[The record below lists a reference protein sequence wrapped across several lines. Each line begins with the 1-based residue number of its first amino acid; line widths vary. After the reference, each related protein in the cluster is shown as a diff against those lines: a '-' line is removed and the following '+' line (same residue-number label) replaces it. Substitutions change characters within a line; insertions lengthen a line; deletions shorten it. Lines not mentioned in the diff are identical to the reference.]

1 MLLYR
6 PYSEGNF
13 TNENLEVIIKCGKL
27 RIIYLTINI
36 LVTNMSAVLLVVLV
50 TVTELQQK
58 STC

>member
-1 MLLYR
+1 ML
-6 PYSEGNF
+6 PYSEENF
-13 TNENLEVIIKCGKL
+13 TNENIEVTFIKCGKL

-50 TVTELQQK
+50 TVTELQLK